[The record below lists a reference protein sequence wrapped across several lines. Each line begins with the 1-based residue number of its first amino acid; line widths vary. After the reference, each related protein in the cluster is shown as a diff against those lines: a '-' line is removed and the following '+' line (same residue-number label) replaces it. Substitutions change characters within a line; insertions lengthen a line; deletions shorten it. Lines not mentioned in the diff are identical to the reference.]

1 MIQVLSV
8 LAVIVLA
15 VILIPSA
22 VRSMRRRGRGGGGGG
37 VSGAFM
43 SLEAAYRP
51 SVEHVIEAQQEK
63 PKGSAENDE
72 PPTR

>member
-22 VRSMRRRGRGGGGGG
+22 VRSMRRRGRGGGGG